1 MNVRSSLLS
10 TVAVLGILLGAGGA
24 AAQSAAPPAAQEI
37 RADGRTTLSAGLAD
51 AGQLA
56 SGIALEHA
64 IGKPPGFVDP
74 DIGFSPP
81 TSREE
86 GEAMM
91 ARARGNP
98 NFSVLGMA
106 NTDMAVSDGKLFV
119 GNFNEVCADNTSDW
133 VLGGF
138 L

>member
-24 AAQSAAPPAAQEI
+24 AAQAVAPPAAQEI

-64 IGKPPGFVDP
+64 IGKPAGFVDP

-106 NTDMAVSDGKLFV
+106 NTDLA
-119 GNFNEVCADNTSDW
+119 
-133 VLGGF
+133 
-138 L
+138 